1 MSATDS
7 ASVAESGAD
16 SMQVDAP
23 GPLASA
29 VATYGAHARANN
41 NALEGDRCEGVGVA
55 SLQKA
60 DCLTMEMSPT
70 AETDEGRKSGQTRIV
85 PHGAERALCSD
96 VRATYSAICQNSPG
110 SASGK
115 KRKQALLDS
124 YFDTDSESD
133 ECEEADL
140 PRSLL
145 DDPLQS
151 GQNAEP
157 GPAKKKKA
165 LGSRRGTIYCIINLI
180 TGKMYVGQTVQR
192 LSARIRKHM
201 SNAKSDCR
209 ILKHNIKK
217 YGKKNFKVTVLAE
230 VAESEL
236 NEEEIKWIAKLNT
249 LTPNGMNL
257 TSGGDGGGK
266 DSDETRER
274 KSKSMKAY
282 ASRPEVRQH
291 KRDVWASEGF
301 KDQQCKERKLIQ
313 NQAENVGRRRASWD
327 RKRADAIALE
337 QSPERRREMWKLA
350 RNNARQGVRK
360 AIRRGVHGRDLWEEF
375 YERWLDDASWKG
387 WVESDAAT
395 LPRAR
400 PSRSAARHR
409 TSTR

>member
-1 MSATDS
+1 MDLDSDSESGDELPGSRPANSQVGADLDLRAHGTASGVSATDS

-157 GPAKKKKA
+157 GPAKKKKT
-165 LGSRRGTIYCIINLI
+165 LGQG
-180 TGKMYVGQTVQR
+180 
-192 LSARIRKHM
+192 
-201 SNAKSDCR
+201 
-209 ILKHNIKK
+209 
-217 YGKKNFKVTVLAE
+217 E
-230 VAESEL
+230 
-236 NEEEIKWIAKLNT
+236 
-249 LTPNGMNL
+249 
-257 TSGGDGGGK
+257 
-266 DSDETRER
+266 
-274 KSKSMKAY
+274 
-282 ASRPEVRQH
+282 
-291 KRDVWASEGF
+291 
-301 KDQQCKERKLIQ
+301 
-313 NQAENVGRRRASWD
+313 
-327 RKRADAIALE
+327 E
-337 QSPERRREMWKLA
+337 QS
-350 RNNARQGVRK
+350 
-360 AIRRGVHGRDLWEEF
+360 I
-375 YERWLDDASWKG
+375 AS
-387 WVESDAAT
+387 
-395 LPRAR
+395 
-400 PSRSAARHR
+400 
-409 TSTR
+409 